1 MRIAVFSTKP
11 YDRRFFESANAEF
24 GHELHFFEPRLTHET
39 LPLATGFPG
48 VCVFVNDVLDATV
61 LQQLANEGLRLV
73 ALRCAGFN
81 NVDVPTADRLGVTVV
96 RVPAYSPH
104 AVAEHTVGMML
115 SLNRKLHRAYGRV
128 REGNFALDGLLG
140 FDMNGRT
147 VGLIG
152 TGKIGLVTAGILKGF
167 GYHILAYDLYP
178 NDQLTAMGGQYVD
191 LPEIYAE
198 ADIISVHCP
207 LTAET
212 HHLIDERAVNQMK
225 PGVML
230 VNTSRG
236 AIIDTRAA
244 IEGLKSGKIGALGI
258 DVYEEESELFFEDH
272 SDRVLIDDVFARLL
286 TFPNVLIT
294 GHQAFFT
301 REALEQIARTTL
313 SNVTLVDQDAPCPN
327 QVTLG

>member
-11 YDRRFFESANAEF
+11 YDRRFFETANAEF

-61 LQQLANEGLRLV
+61 LQQLANEGLQLV

-81 NVDVPTADRLGVTVV
+81 NVDVPVADRLGVAVV

-167 GYHILAYDLYP
+167 GCRILAYDLYP
-178 NDQLTAMGGQYVD
+178 NEQLAAIGGRYVD
-191 LPEIYAE
+191 LREIYAE
-198 ADIISVHCP
+198 ADIISLHCP

-212 HHLIDERAVNQMK
+212 HHLMDAQAVNQMK
-225 PGVML
+225 AGVML

-244 IEGLKSGKIGALGI
+244 IDGLKSGKIGAFGI

-313 SNVTLVDQDAPCPN
+313 NNVAQVEQGGDCPNRVTL
-327 QVTLG
+327 T

>member
-61 LQQLANEGLRLV
+61 LQQLASEGLRLV

-167 GYHILAYDLYP
+167 GCHILAYDLYP

-198 ADIISVHCP
+198 ADIISLHCP

>member
-128 REGNFALDGLLG
+128 RESNFALDGLLG

-167 GYHILAYDLYP
+167 GCRLLAYDLYP

-198 ADIISVHCP
+198 ADIISLHCP

-301 REALEQIARTTL
+301 REALEQIA
-313 SNVTLVDQDAPCPN
+313 
-327 QVTLG
+327 